1 MMIAILLG
9 TFLMKNKK
17 KINDSNID
25 STANSLIDIN

>member
-1 MMIAILLG
+1 MMIAILFG

-25 STANSLIDIN
+25 STANSLIDID